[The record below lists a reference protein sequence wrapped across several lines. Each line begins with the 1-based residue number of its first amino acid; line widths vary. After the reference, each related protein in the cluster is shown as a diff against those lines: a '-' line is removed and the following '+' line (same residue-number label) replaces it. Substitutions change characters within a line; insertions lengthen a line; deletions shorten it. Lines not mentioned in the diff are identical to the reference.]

1 LPFFY
6 LSYSSYL
13 YQFLTARAAQV
24 YTAKALLDAVGAAT
38 GFVVLGVPPPPPPRP
53 PGSPYRSPNPPPA
66 GAFIA
71 PQEMMRM

>member
-1 LPFFY
+1 MPFFY

-38 GFVVLGVPPPPPPRP
+38 GFVVLGVPPPP
-53 PGSPYRSPNPPPA
+53 SP
-66 GAFIA
+66 
-71 PQEMMRM
+71 